1 MLKIQNLTIT
11 YRRDGRVL
19 ADHFDLVLNSLDK
32 AVLIGEEGNG
42 KSTLLKWIH
51 DPALIEDY
59 ADAEG
64 ICLKEKER
72 PAGCLSSCRR
82 KTLTKQFMNILWK
95 NRSSRSAARRN
106 WADWRLPSIFPVIFS
121 IPTR

>member
-64 ICLKEKER
+64 ICLKEKEKTSWL
-72 PAGCLSSCRR
+72 PQQLPPEAGTR
-82 KTLTKQFMNILWK
+82 I
-95 NRSSRSAARRN
+95 
-106 WADWRLPSIFPVIFS
+106 RLNGA
-121 IPTR
+121 

>member
-64 ICLKEKER
+64 ICLKEKE
-72 PAGCLSSCRR
+72 
-82 KTLTKQFMNILWK
+82 KTGWLPQQLPPEDADKTIYEYFMEEQ
-95 NRSSRSAARRN
+95 
-106 WADWRLPSIFPVIFS
+106 IFPILINFS
-121 IPTR
+121 F

>member
-64 ICLKEKER
+64 ICLKEKEKTGWLQI
-72 PAGCLSSCRR
+72 AGLAVLFAYDIVLLVSNTYNPFIYFR
-82 KTLTKQFMNILWK
+82 F
-95 NRSSRSAARRN
+95 
-106 WADWRLPSIFPVIFS
+106 
-121 IPTR
+121 

>member
-64 ICLKEKER
+64 ICLPPGSGDFPR
-72 PAGCLSSCRR
+72 G
-82 KTLTKQFMNILWK
+82 
-95 NRSSRSAARRN
+95 AAKGQLGGDKGFVHGKPRGNAVKDR
-106 WADWRLPSIFPVIFS
+106 ADFGAVALAEEGH
-121 IPTR
+121 